1 MILVID
7 NYDSFS
13 YNLVQY
19 LGVVGAE
26 VSVHRND
33 AITLREALDLKPDG
47 ILLSPGP
54 CTPDRSGVCLD
65 ILRAAMAPDSGW
77 RTPILGVCLGHQ
89 AIGLVAGARVGRAR
103 RIRHGKASP
112 IRHLGVGVF
121 EGLPNPFSAIRYHS
135 LAILRDKLPPC
146 LEVTAESEDDGE
158 IMGVRHVSLP
168 IEGVQFHPES
178 VLTEAGLDLVR
189 NFVRRATGASV

>member
-7 NYDSFS
+7 NYDSFT

-33 AITLREALDLKPDG
+33 AIGLEEALALKPDG

-65 ILRAAMAPDSGW
+65 ILREAMAPGSGW
-77 RTPILGVCLGHQ
+77 RIPILGVCLGHQ
-89 AIGLVAGARVGRAR
+89 AIGLVAGATVDRAR

-121 EGLPNPFSAIRYHS
+121 EGLPNPFQAIRYHS
-135 LAILRDKLPPC
+135 LAILRDTLPET

-158 IMGVRHVSLP
+158 IMGVRHTSLP

-178 VLTEAGLDLVR
+178 VLTESGLEIVR
-189 NFVRRATGASV
+189 NFVRRAARTPV